1 MEVPPVQRRREEL
14 GGRIYMKGC
23 WKGGWYWD
31 IKSVNWWVFFSLK
44 IGKEKLVPIKMLRK
58 TGEIRDIASRKSPN
72 TG

>member
-1 MEVPPVQRRREEL
+1 MLEGGLVL
-14 GGRIYMKGC
+14 GYK
-23 WKGGWYWD
+23 
-31 IKSVNWWVFFSLK
+31 VNKLVGFFSLK